1 MFTPALTTVNDITE
15 RRKGGRVAGDG
26 STCLPGGAHTR
37 QIPART
43 TVTDVTER
51 RKGGGKYPRPYNRR
65 RLGVAVVKAGSAVV
79 HRTNAVDGKGAASED
94 ILTRM
99 HVRASSFGQI
109 GVRLQSEIST
119 CYMCPDSSGQT
130 VSDK

>member
-1 MFTPALTTVNDITE
+1 MARPAYP
-15 RRKGGRVAGDG
+15 AGVRI
-26 STCLPGGAHTR
+26 R

-51 RKGGGKYPRPYNRR
+51 RKGGGKYPRSYNRR
-65 RLGVAVVKAGSAVV
+65 RLGVAVVRAGSAVV
-79 HRTNAVDGKGAASED
+79 HRTSAVDGKGAASED

-119 CYMCPDSSGQT
+119 CMLIETQQGMLNKSEVG
-130 VSDK
+130 

>member
-1 MFTPALTTVNDITE
+1 MARPAYP
-15 RRKGGRVAGDG
+15 AGVR
-26 STCLPGGAHTR
+26 TR

-51 RKGGGKYPRPYNRR
+51 RKGGGKYPRSYNRR
-65 RLGVAVVKAGSAVV
+65 RLGVAVVRAGSAVV

-99 HVRASSFGQI
+99 HA
-109 GVRLQSEIST
+109 LLST
-119 CYMCPDSSGQT
+119 CALIRPGKQFQT
-130 VSDK
+130 HRGSLTK